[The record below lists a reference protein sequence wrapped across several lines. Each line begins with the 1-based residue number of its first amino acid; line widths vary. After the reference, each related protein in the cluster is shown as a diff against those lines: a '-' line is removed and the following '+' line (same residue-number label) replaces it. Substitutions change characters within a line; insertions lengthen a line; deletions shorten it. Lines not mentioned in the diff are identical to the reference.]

1 VRSNLLKHLE
11 TPMNAQHRSR
21 IVVVGRI
28 AGVIAIVPLLVAC
41 SAQPGGPGPTSPT
54 ALVETQAPSA
64 SALASPTGGVAAE
77 TQSAKASPSARPSS
91 SPQPAEEPDEQQT
104 VETVAYFLLPD
115 RDGGSAKLVPV
126 RRLGDASVVPV
137 QAALDSLFGGPTPFE
152 ADSAGITTAI
162 PASATLVALDPD
174 DPRAGVVSVDVSGGI
189 GAAGSRQA
197 MRARL
202 AQLVYTVTRVPGVT
216 AMHLLV
222 DGRAVTQLGG
232 EPVADRLTRDSFLD
246 FLPSIFVDWPA
257 WGANIASPIGH
268 DDAPEFIL
276 DVTGRANVFEAKL
289 HAGLFR
295 PDGTVI
301 DQASTTASCGTG
313 CWGDFEVVFLTND
326 PGDVVLR
333 VWTASA
339 RDGSP
344 ENVREYPLTLVEP
357 SADGTAESDPGDL
370 EDYGSHCGC

>member
-1 VRSNLLKHLE
+1 VRNNLLTHLE
-11 TPMNAQHRSR
+11 TPMNAQHRSP
-21 IVVVGRI
+21 IVVAGRI
-28 AGVIAIVPLLVAC
+28 AGAIAIIPLLVAC
-41 SAQPGGPGPTSPT
+41 SGQPGGAGPASPT
-54 ALVETQAPSA
+54 APVETQASSA
-64 SALASPTGGVAAE
+64 TALASPTAAPAR
-77 TQSAKASPSARPSS
+77 THTPSVKVRASARPSS
-91 SPQPAEEPDEQQT
+91 SPRPAEEVDEPQT

-137 QAALDSLFGGPTPFE
+137 QAALDSLFGGPSPLE
-152 ADSAGITTAI
+152 DDAARITTAI
-162 PASATLVALDPD
+162 PESATLVALNPD
-174 DPRAGVVSVDVSGGI
+174 DPHEGVVSVDVSGGI

-232 EPVADRLTRDSFLD
+232 EPVADRLTRDDFLD
-246 FLPSIFVDWPA
+246 FLPAIFVDSPA
-257 WGANIASPIGH
+257 WGGEVLSPINH
-268 DDAPEFIL
+268 DDAPAYIV
-276 DVTGRANVFEAKL
+276 DATGRANVFEARL

-301 DQASTTASCGTG
+301 DQGSFTASCGTG
-313 CWGDFEVVFLTND
+313 CWGDFEFVALTND
-326 PGDVVLR
+326 PGDVILR

-339 RDGSP
+339 RDSSP
-344 ENVREYPLTLVEP
+344 ENVREYPLTLGEAP
-357 SADGTAESDPGDL
+357 TDGTAEYNPGDV
-370 EDYGSHCGC
+370 ED

>member
-1 VRSNLLKHLE
+1 
-11 TPMNAQHRSR
+11 MNAQHRSP
-21 IVVVGRI
+21 IVVVGRV

-41 SAQPGGPGPTSPT
+41 SVQAGGPGAASS
-54 ALVETQAPSA
+54 AASVETRAPSA
-64 SALASPTGGVAAE
+64 SAVASPTAAPAA
-77 TQSAKASPSARPSS
+77 TRTPSAKARSSARPSS
-91 SPQPAEEPDEQQT
+91 SPQPAEELETQT

-115 RDGGSAKLVPV
+115 RGGSAKLVPV
-126 RRLGDASVVPV
+126 RRLGDASVIPV
-137 QAALDSLFGGPTPFE
+137 QAALDSLFGGPSPFE

-162 PASATLVALDPD
+162 PVSATLVALDPD
-174 DPRAGVVSVDVSGGI
+174 DRHDGSVSVDVSGGI
-189 GAAGSRQA
+189 GSAGSRHA

-232 EPVADRLTRDSFLD
+232 EPVADRLTRDDFLD
-246 FLPSIFVDWPA
+246 FLPSILVDWPV
-257 WGANIASPIGH
+257 WGASVASPIGH
-268 DDAPEFIL
+268 DDAPDFIL

-339 RDGSP
+339 RDASP

-357 SADGTAESDPGDL
+357 SADGTADRGPIDG
-370 EDYGSHCGC
+370 EDYHGRCGC